1 MVGGR
6 DREDPAALWA
16 VVSRLGSDPAEESF
30 NLENPVERLN
40 RNRPRLEEVPP
51 PVREALPVPP

>member
-1 MVGGR
+1 
-6 DREDPAALWA
+6 
-16 VVSRLGSDPAEESF
+16 VVSRLGSGPAEESF